1 MGKTSLG
8 RRFCELAGEEFPDRF
23 QVLRLDWEEAKNEY
37 PSLNVG
43 HESIRPESVLETIY
57 LTVSKG
63 REGNFKK
70 YRQVG
75 EKLKEIEERVDKEFK
90 VQEGKGADYAPIL
103 QKGLRVTLGLL
114 RKLPNLDQVL
124 GGENSKTSEEIS
136 DLAAD
141 AATNALVGWL
151 KRRLTLDEL
160 RIYAKPHQQL
170 SEALGHGLQAISAQ
184 KPLVLLLDTYEIV
197 DRLECDRVLR
207 MVIKAAGRRVVWAIA
222 GRANLADSY
231 RLSQDYFRGYRDE
244 FSENL
249 YVYPMSEFS
258 REQVS
263 EYFAHPQINVPLIDE
278 AAESVKQFSLGIPFV
293 VQQIAAMR
301 QQGIEMAT
309 ILSAPSADRDDES
322 PREAVVR
329 ATSDRFLR
337 YCLDEHDKKAVYAMA
352 MMRRPDNELLKAML
366 GVTDLEPEMRSLKAR
381 HSFVLLEGKGIR
393 LHDKLESF
401 LQDYLRSGLAGQSPM
416 VRELSDRAV
425 AYLEPRLSEWT
436 QEFTD
441 TADYFESD
449 RIANGLLDLVQ
460 HKFWQ
465 DVEVGWRYAV
475 PHFVA
480 SWLYDNNWR
489 QRLLNIIKSFQVRF
503 DGDEKKRLRI
513 FNKDLLNTNK
523 DSLNTDVLALWLN
536 ELESLVNRG
545 WLDDDQKNEHMAI
558 LSFFRGG
565 LLCEL
570 ESYSEAIQ
578 GLLELEQKLP
588 KTSLKLQNALARIFE
603 HIGDQLRYKGIEY
616 QDLAIISYQKATSL
630 DPKLASPHNGLGII
644 YKEQE
649 KYGLAIESYQHAI
662 NLNPKIAYPHNNLG
676 FVYEKQ
682 GKYELAIASY
692 QQAINLDPKYATP
705 HNKLGNVYKNKGE
718 YELAISS
725 YQQAINLDPKY
736 ASPHNNLGD
745 VYKKQGKYELA
756 IASYQQAINL
766 NPKIATLHNA
776 LGNIYKAQG
785 KYELAIASY
794 QQAMIL
800 EPESAYHHITLG
812 ILYTEH
818 RKYELAISFFL
829 QAINLDSKLVAPH
842 FQLGIIYNHLR
853 KYELAIASYQQAI
866 NLEPQKAFYH
876 INLGNVYKAQGKY
889 ELAIASYQQGINLNP
904 KIASLHIDLGSVY
917 KIQGKYELAIASYQQ
932 AIAIDPKHAI
942 PHNSLGNVYK
952 AQGEHELAIASYQ
965 QAINLAPKKALYH
978 NNLAEVYFYQGQY
991 ELALTNLQQAINLD
1005 PNDPYYYN
1013 GLGLNYLGKGQYE
1026 LAIKALQ
1033 KAITLNSKKD
1043 GSQQFLLGIVMGL
1056 QGNQEQ
1062 AITLWEQSLELV
1074 TSNSPNEKLACIFC
1088 QILIGE
1094 IEQGKKSF
1102 QELVVTKNLPTSEMS
1117 DSLKFMEVIARLPKK
1132 LDGIDTVVEMLRQAI
1147 AKAQ

>member
-1 MGKTSLG
+1 MTRIFLARTEEQKRFREVLRSLQPNAGSRWFSENLPTVVKYLPAKKEVVSTSPHIFLLYGEGGMGKTSLG
-8 RRFCELAGEEFPDRF
+8 RRFCELAGEEFPNCFD
-23 QVLRLDWEEAKNEY
+23 VLRLDWEEAKNEDQ
-37 PSLNVG
+37 SLNVG
-43 HESIRPESVLETIY
+43 HESIRPESVLATIY
-57 LTVSKG
+57 LAVSKG
-63 REGNFKK
+63 REGIFEK
-70 YRQVG
+70 YRQV
-75 EKLKEIEERVDKEFK
+75 EKTLKQIEEKVDKEL
-90 VQEGKGADYAPIL
+90 QARQGEGAEYAPIL
-103 QKGLRVTLGLL
+103 KKGLSWSLGAL
-114 RKLPNLDQVL
+114 RKLPHVEMIL
-124 GGENSKTSEEIS
+124 GAGDGTVDEAI
-136 DLAAD
+136 AD
-141 AATNALVGWL
+141 GAVSALVGL
-151 KRRLTLDEL
+151 MKKKLSLEERRIFAT
-160 RIYAKPHQQL
+160 PHRQL
-170 SEALGHGLQAISAQ
+170 AEALGHGLQAISTQ

-263 EYFAHPQINVPLIDE
+263 EYFAHPEINVPLSDE

-301 QQGIEMAT
+301 QQGIDLAT

-337 YCLDEHDKKAVYAMA
+337 YCLDEQDKKAVYAMA

-818 RKYELAISFFL
+818 RKYELAISFFCRL
-829 QAINLDSKLVAPH
+829 SISTQNLLLLTFSW
-842 FQLGIIYNHLR
+842 
-853 KYELAIASYQQAI
+853 
-866 NLEPQKAFYH
+866 
-876 INLGNVYKAQGKY
+876 
-889 ELAIASYQQGINLNP
+889 
-904 KIASLHIDLGSVY
+904 
-917 KIQGKYELAIASYQQ
+917 
-932 AIAIDPKHAI
+932 
-942 PHNSLGNVYK
+942 
-952 AQGEHELAIASYQ
+952 
-965 QAINLAPKKALYH
+965 ALSTTIC
-978 NNLAEVYFYQGQY
+978 VS
-991 ELALTNLQQAINLD
+991 TN
-1005 PNDPYYYN
+1005 
-1013 GLGLNYLGKGQYE
+1013 
-1026 LAIKALQ
+1026 
-1033 KAITLNSKKD
+1033 
-1043 GSQQFLLGIVMGL
+1043 
-1056 QGNQEQ
+1056 
-1062 AITLWEQSLELV
+1062 
-1074 TSNSPNEKLACIFC
+1074 
-1088 QILIGE
+1088 
-1094 IEQGKKSF
+1094 
-1102 QELVVTKNLPTSEMS
+1102 
-1117 DSLKFMEVIARLPKK
+1117 
-1132 LDGIDTVVEMLRQAI
+1132 
-1147 AKAQ
+1147 